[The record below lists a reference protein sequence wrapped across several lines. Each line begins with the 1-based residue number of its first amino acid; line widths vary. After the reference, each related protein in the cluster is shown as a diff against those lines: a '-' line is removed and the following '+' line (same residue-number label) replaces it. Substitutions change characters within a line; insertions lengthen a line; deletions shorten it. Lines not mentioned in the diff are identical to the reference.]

1 MTRFVKMVA
10 VALAVLVGAVAA
22 FFGMLVVG
30 AILIATGL
38 LALLGGKRFK
48 VNVAT
53 RPASRT
59 GAPNGTAAPPAGG
72 DVIDVETRKVEPP
85 PRELT

>member
-1 MTRFVKMVA
+1 MTRFVKMIA

-30 AILIATGL
+30 AILVAAGL

-53 RPASRT
+53 RPAPGPGSPR
-59 GAPNGTAAPPAGG
+59 GTPATPGG